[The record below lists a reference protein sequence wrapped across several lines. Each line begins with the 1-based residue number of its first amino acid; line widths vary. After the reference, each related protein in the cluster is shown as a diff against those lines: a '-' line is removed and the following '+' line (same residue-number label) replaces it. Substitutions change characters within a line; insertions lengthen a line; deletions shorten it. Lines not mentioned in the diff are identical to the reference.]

1 MKSPFPCFSTNR
13 PDLCK
18 NTTLPG
24 DIANMREIPITVQ
37 RRHDIGKG
45 VARQTRMA
53 GKIPGVVYGPETE
66 PIPVSVEEREF
77 RTAMRHASSGSIL
90 NLNMDGKET
99 KAVLRE
105 MQRDPVTSRV
115 LHVDF
120 HAISMNK
127 PIHVAIPIHFVGTPV
142 GVKVDGGIMQAT
154 MREIEIS
161 CLPVNIPE
169 HLEVDV
175 SELRIGDSIHVGKVS
190 IPNATILA
198 DAQRTIVVISAPT
211 VIKAEAAAVEAEAA
225 AVEGAEGEA
234 VEGAEA
240 AAAEGEAGKK
250 EEGKPAKGEA
260 KPLKGETKPLKGEGK
275 PEKEKK

>member
-1 MKSPFPCFSTNR
+1 
-13 PDLCK
+13 
-18 NTTLPG
+18 
-24 DIANMREIPITVQ
+24 MREIPITVQ
-37 RRHDIGKG
+37 RRHEIGKG
-45 VARQTRMA
+45 VARQTRLA
-53 GKIPGVVYGPETE
+53 GKIPGVVYGPDTE

-115 LHVDF
+115 LHIDF

-127 PIHVAIPIHFVGTPV
+127 PIHVAIPIHFLGTPV

-161 CLPVNIPE
+161 CLPINIPE
-169 HLEVDV
+169 HLEVNV
-175 SELRIGDSIHVGKVS
+175 SELRIGDSVHVGNIS

-211 VIKAEAAAVEAEAA
+211 VIKADATAAEAEAEEA
-225 AVEGAEGEA
+225 A
-234 VEGAEA
+234 EGAEA
-240 AAAEGEAGKK
+240 VAAEGAEAAAEGEAGKK
-250 EEGKPAKGEA
+250 EEDKAAKGDA
-260 KPLKGETKPLKGEGK
+260 KPQKADAKS
-275 PEKEKK
+275 EKEKK

>member
-1 MKSPFPCFSTNR
+1 
-13 PDLCK
+13 
-18 NTTLPG
+18 
-24 DIANMREIPITVQ
+24 MREIPITVQ
-37 RRHDIGKG
+37 RRHDKGKG
-45 VARQTRMA
+45 VARQIRMA
-53 GKIPGVVYGPETE
+53 GRIPGVVYGPETD

-90 NLNMDGKET
+90 NLSLDGKET

-115 LHVDF
+115 LHIDF

-161 CLPVNIPE
+161 CLPINIPE
-169 HLEVDV
+169 HLEVNV
-175 SELRIGDSIHVGKVS
+175 SELRIGDSIHVGNVS

-225 AVEGAEGEA
+225 AVEGAEGVA
-234 VEGAEA
+234 AEGAE

-250 EEGKPAKGEA
+250 EDGKGAKGDA
-260 KPLKGETKPLKGEGK
+260 KPLKGDAKPLKGDAK
-275 PEKEKK
+275 PAKEKK

>member
-1 MKSPFPCFSTNR
+1 
-13 PDLCK
+13 
-18 NTTLPG
+18 
-24 DIANMREIPITVQ
+24 MREIPITVQ
-37 RRHDIGKG
+37 RRNDVGKG
-45 VARQTRMA
+45 VARRTRMA
-53 GKIPGVVYGPETE
+53 GQIPGVVYGPETE

-77 RTAMRHASSGSIL
+77 RSAMRHASSGSIL
-90 NLNMDGKET
+90 NLNLDGKET

-115 LHVDF
+115 LHLDF

-198 DAQRTIVVISAPT
+198 DAKRTVVVISAPT
-211 VIKAEAAAVEAEAA
+211 IIKAEAAAVGAEAA
-225 AVEGAEGEA
+225 VAEGAEGEA
-234 VEGAEA
+234 AEGAEGA
-240 AAAEGEAGKK
+240 PAAEGEAPKK
-250 EEGKPAKGEA
+250 EEGKGAKAEAKPAKGEA
-260 KPLKGETKPLKGEGK
+260 KQ
-275 PEKEKK
+275 EKEKK

>member
-1 MKSPFPCFSTNR
+1 
-13 PDLCK
+13 
-18 NTTLPG
+18 
-24 DIANMREIPITVQ
+24 MREIPITVQ

-45 VARQTRMA
+45 VARQIRMA

-115 LHVDF
+115 LHIDF

-127 PIHVAIPIHFVGTPV
+127 PIHVAIPIHFIGTPV

-161 CLPVNIPE
+161 CLPINIPE
-169 HLEVDV
+169 HLDVDV
-175 SELRIGDSIHVGKVS
+175 SELRIGDSIHVSNVS

-198 DAQRTIVVISAPT
+198 DAQRTVVVISAPT
-211 VIKAEAAAVEAEAA
+211 VIKAEATAVEAEAA
-225 AVEGAEGEA
+225 AAEGAEGVA
-234 VEGAEA
+234 AEGAEA
-240 AAAEGEAGKK
+240 APAEGEAGKK
-250 EEGKPAKGEA
+250 EEGKAGKGEA
-260 KPLKGETKPLKGEGK
+260 KPLKGETKPQRGEGK

>member
-1 MKSPFPCFSTNR
+1 
-13 PDLCK
+13 
-18 NTTLPG
+18 
-24 DIANMREIPITVQ
+24 MREIPITVQ

>member
-1 MKSPFPCFSTNR
+1 
-13 PDLCK
+13 
-18 NTTLPG
+18 
-24 DIANMREIPITVQ
+24 MREIPITVQ
-37 RRHDIGKG
+37 RRNDVGKG
-45 VARQTRMA
+45 VARRTRMA
-53 GKIPGVVYGPETE
+53 GLIPGVVYGPETE
-66 PIPVSVEEREF
+66 PVPVSVEEREF
-77 RTAMRHASSGSIL
+77 RSAMRHASSGSIL
-90 NLNMDGKET
+90 NLNLDGKET

-115 LHVDF
+115 LHLDF

-175 SELRIGDSIHVGKVS
+175 SELRIGDSLHVGKVS

-198 DAQRTIVVISAPT
+198 DAKRTVVVISAPT
-211 VIKAEAAAVEAEAA
+211 IIKAEAAAVEAEAA
-225 AVEGAEGEA
+225 VAEGAEGEA
-234 VEGAEA
+234 VEGAEGA
-240 AAAEGEAGKK
+240 PAAEGEAPKK
-250 EEGKPAKGEA
+250 EEGKGARAEAKPAKGEA
-260 KPLKGETKPLKGEGK
+260 KP
-275 PEKEKK
+275 EKEKK